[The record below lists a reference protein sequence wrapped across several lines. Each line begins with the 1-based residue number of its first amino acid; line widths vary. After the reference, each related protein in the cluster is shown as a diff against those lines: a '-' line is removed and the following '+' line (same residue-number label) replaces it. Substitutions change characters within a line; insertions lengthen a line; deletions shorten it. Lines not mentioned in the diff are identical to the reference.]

1 MTTSPAYELQ
11 VAIVTKLKASPAVR
25 NLVGARIYDNVPA
38 DAVFPYVSLGP
49 ADELPDD
56 IGCRKSFEITL
67 QIDCWSQKV
76 GFPEVKHVSEA
87 VRVALDDEGISL
99 TENALVLF
107 QYRGT
112 RWLRDPDGKTSHA
125 AMTFEAIVEQP

>member
-1 MTTSPAYELQ
+1 VTTSPAYELQ

>member
-1 MTTSPAYELQ
+1 MTTSPAFELQ
-11 VAIVTKLKASPAVR
+11 VAIVTKLKAAAGVQ
-25 NLVGARIYDNVPA
+25 NLIGARIYDNVPA
-38 DAVFPYVSLGP
+38 DAVFPYVSFGP

-56 IGCRKSFEITL
+56 IGCRKTFEISL
-67 QIDCWSQKV
+67 QIDCWSQKP
-76 GFPEVKHVSEA
+76 GFPEVKQISEA
-87 VRVALDDEGISL
+87 VRFALDDEAIALSV
-99 TENALVLF
+99 NALVLF